1 MLVSALDVVEG
12 QGGGVILYV
21 GERWE
26 ADGQEVAGGECD
38 FILTAITRNE
48 REGRVTVPEVEGD
61 EAAVSFS
68 SVEGGVGGEPAVS
81 GSGIATIIG
90 RWRRCWRM
98 MKQRK
103 CSAGTD
109 GPNGQVS
116 QASVAGP
123 VEEKE

>member
-1 MLVSALDVVEG
+1 
-12 QGGGVILYV
+12 
-21 GERWE
+21 
-26 ADGQEVAGGECD
+26 
-38 FILTAITRNE
+38 
-48 REGRVTVPEVEGD
+48 VTIPEVEGD

-68 SVEGGVGGEPAVS
+68 SAEGGVGGEPAVRD
-81 GSGIATIIG
+81 SGIVTIIG
-90 RWRRCWRM
+90 RWRRRWRM

-103 CSAGTD
+103 CLAGPD